1 MKAPT
6 GAVKGLIIAAPSS
19 GSGKTVLTL
28 GLLRYLSIIG
38 KSITSAKAGPDYIDP
53 AYHTAATG
61 MPCYNLDLWAMRPS
75 ILYEVATLGSADAI
89 VICEGVMGLFDGAI
103 MEQASTAD
111 LAFDKLA

>member
-38 KSITSAKAGPDYIDP
+38 KSITSAKAGPDYICLL
-53 AYHTAATG
+53 YTS
-61 MPCYNLDLWAMRPS
+61 PS
-75 ILYEVATLGSADAI
+75 PRDATLSRMPSSA
-89 VICEGVMGLFDGAI
+89 
-103 MEQASTAD
+103 
-111 LAFDKLA
+111 